1 MLNNEQENE
10 RIRLAER
17 KKQLEKEKFDKHRKQ
32 KAVVIR
38 RVDKE
43 VDEEEVE

>member
-1 MLNNEQENE
+1 V
-10 RIRLAER
+10 RLAER
-17 KKQLEKEKFDKHRKQ
+17 KKQLEKEKFDKHRKN
-32 KAVVIR
+32 KAVMIR